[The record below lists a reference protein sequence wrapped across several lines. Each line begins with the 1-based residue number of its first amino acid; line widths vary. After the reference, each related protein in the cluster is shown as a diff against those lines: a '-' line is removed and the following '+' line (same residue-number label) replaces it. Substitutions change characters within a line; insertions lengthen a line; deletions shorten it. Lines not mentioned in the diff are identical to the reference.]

1 MPKPI
6 TPLLTVDAVIK
17 MPDEKI
23 ILVKRKN
30 PPFQNQYALPG
41 GFVEIGET
49 TEEACIREAFEET
62 NIHIKIIRL
71 TGVYSDPERDPRG
84 HTVTISYLCEPLT
97 LNEKPMAKT
106 DATDLEL
113 VPIKNIE
120 SMELAFDHKKIIIDS
135 LLK

>member
-6 TPLLTVDAVIK
+6 TPLLTVDVVIK

-23 ILVKRKN
+23 ILIKRKN
-30 PPFQNQYALPG
+30 PPFQDQYALPG

-49 TEEACIREAFEET
+49 TEEACIRETFEET

-84 HTVTISYLCEPLT
+84 HTVTISYLCKPLT

-106 DATDLEL
+106 DAMDLEL